1 LLQKHAK
8 MLVIVLLASFF
19 FISLQIKMAS
29 QKMDRLDKQ
38 ILKLIA
44 EDARIPFLEVA
55 RACNVS
61 GAAIHQRIQ
70 KLTNMGILKG
80 SQFVIDPEKIGYE
93 TCAYIGL
100 NLRNPEK
107 FDLVVEELKQIPEVV
122 ECHYTTGDF
131 DMFIKIYAVN
141 NHHLLNIIHDKLQPL
156 GLARSETIISFNSA
170 INRQLPI
177 LDFSVDEDD
186 AADTETEI

>member
-1 LLQKHAK
+1 
-8 MLVIVLLASFF
+8 M
-19 FISLQIKMAS
+19 
-29 QKMDRLDKQ
+29 
-38 ILKLIA
+38 IA
-44 EDARIPFLEVA
+44 EDARVPFLEVA

-70 KLTNMGILKG
+70 KLTSMGILKG

-100 NLRNPEK
+100 NLKNPEN
-107 FDLVVEELKQIPEVV
+107 FDAVVNKLREIPEVV

-131 DMFIKIYAVN
+131 DMFIKIYAIN

-156 GLARSETIISFNSA
+156 GLSRSETIISFNSA
-170 INRQLPI
+170 ISRQLPI
-177 LDFSVDEDD
+177 IDIPIDED
-186 AADTETEI
+186 EF

>member
-1 LLQKHAK
+1 MVNQKLDK
-8 MLVIVLLASFF
+8 
-19 FISLQIKMAS
+19 
-29 QKMDRLDKQ
+29 LDKQ
-38 ILKLIA
+38 ILRLIA

-70 KLTNMGILKG
+70 KLTNIGILKG
-80 SQFVIDPEKIGYE
+80 SQFIIDPEKIGYE

-100 NLRNPEK
+100 NLRNPEN
-107 FDLVVEELKQIPEVV
+107 FDAVVEKLKSIPEVV

-170 INRQLPI
+170 IDRQLPI
-177 LDFSVDEDD
+177 VDIPVSDD
-186 AADTETEI
+186 EEE